1 MLELFAK
8 ASNPVGWRVF
18 TAAQNSQNE
27 IGIILKEAADF
38 ILCVL
43 PKYYTNRCNVYYSY
57 QALTFVKKIS
67 FSKVL
72 LVSPKIQVLTV
83 RFH

>member
-8 ASNPVGWRVF
+8 ASNPTRWHIF

-38 ILCVL
+38 ILSVL
-43 PKYYTNRCNVYYSY
+43 LKCYTNRCNVY
-57 QALTFVKKIS
+57 L
-67 FSKVL
+67 
-72 LVSPKIQVLTV
+72 
-83 RFH
+83 